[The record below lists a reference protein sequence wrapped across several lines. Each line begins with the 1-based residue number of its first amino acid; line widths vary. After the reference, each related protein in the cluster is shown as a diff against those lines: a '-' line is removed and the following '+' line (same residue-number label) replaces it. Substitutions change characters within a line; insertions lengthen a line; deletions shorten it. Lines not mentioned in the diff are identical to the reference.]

1 MLNPAMVRSVCRAAL
16 AEDMGSGD
24 ATTLAVVPEGLE
36 VTATITAK
44 QACVCAG
51 LPVAEAVFR
60 ELDPGAVWGAWSR
73 EGERCPRGKAL
84 ARVTGKA
91 RALLTAERT
100 ALNFLQRLCG
110 VATLTRA
117 YVDAVGPH
125 KAKIL
130 DTRKTTP
137 GLRAFEKYA
146 VTAGGGQNHRF
157 GLYDRV
163 MIKDNHRE
171 ITGLEGP
178 GGIHRAVKAC
188 RQMWPS
194 LEVEVEADTLTD
206 VANAVDAGADI
217 ILLDNMNDDEMAEAV
232 RLVAGQS
239 LLEASG
245 GIALARVP
253 QVAATGVDFISIG
266 ALTHSVPSVDISM
279 SIDLPAGASGTT
291 EPGALPLQ

>member
-1 MLNPAMVRSVCRAAL
+1 MLNPAMVRNVCRAAL
-16 AEDMGSGD
+16 AEDVGSGD
-24 ATTLAVVPEGLE
+24 ATTLAVVPDDLE
-36 VTATITAK
+36 VTATMVAK

-51 LPVAEAVFR
+51 LPVAKAVFL
-60 ELDPGAVWGAWSR
+60 ELDPDAVWGAWSR
-73 EGERCPRGKAL
+73 EGEQCGRGKTL

-117 YVDAVGPH
+117 YVDAVRPH
-125 KAKIL
+125 KAKVL

-137 GLRAFEKYA
+137 GLRALEKYA
-146 VTAGGGQNHRF
+146 VTAGGGQNHRS

-171 ITGLEGP
+171 IAGLEGP

-206 VANAVDAGADI
+206 VENAIGAGADI
-217 ILLDNMNDDEMAEAV
+217 ILLDNMSDDEMTEAV
-232 RLVAGQS
+232 QLVAGRA

-245 GIALARVP
+245 GITLARVP
-253 QVAATGVDFISIG
+253 DVAATGVDFISIG
-266 ALTHSVPSVDISM
+266 ALTHSAPSVDISM
-279 SIDLPAGASGTT
+279 SIDLPGDRPGNQES
-291 EPGALPLQ
+291 GALPFQ